1 MCSSNLRRIMG
12 KKENG
17 ALEKRSQAAQ
27 LKGLVHQALVSVA
40 VGGVLLLGFI
50 FFNICMSNI
59 FSAQVNTTVALNQYR
74 TASKTLT
81 YNIQSYAVTGDQRY
95 YDGYMKE
102 LNEDKNREQ
111 AIAALEDCGLKESEW
126 TSLNQIAAMSN
137 ELVPLE
143 EQAIAHVQAGDL
155 EAAQACVF
163 SAQYGNSV
171 DQINGQT
178 DETIR
183 AILDRKEN
191 RQTGL
196 KIFQYLFEIL
206 FALSFLYLVKEFI
219 RTIKFSEKELLE
231 PIMKVS
237 DQMTVLAGGE
247 FHVELDME
255 ADESEVGKMVAAIAF
270 MKKNLLGMIQEITQT
285 LEQMGNGNY
294 RIEIKQDYVGEF
306 VSIKE
311 SLLQIA
317 EKMRETLRTIRSVS
331 GQIDSGSEQ
340 LAFAAQDLA
349 ENCTLQAAQVSE
361 LMTAFDAMTK
371 SMEVNAREA
380 EASASMAS
388 SAGETLAK
396 GNKKLQEL
404 KGSIQEIGRCS
415 EQIGTIIEAIED
427 IASQTNLLALNAAIE
442 AARAGEAG
450 RGFAVVAEQVKNLA
464 NESANAAGRTTELIE
479 TTVSVMDKSIA
490 IAEETEAN
498 MNQVMSDAKEAT
510 EKMGQIE
517 QILKRDTQ
525 RMQELNVNVTQVS
538 SAVDNNSATSEETAA
553 VSTEQKSQVETMVEM
568 MDRFEI

>member
-1 MCSSNLRRIMG
+1 MG

-270 MKKNLLGMIQEITQT
+270 MKKNLLGMIQEITQA

>member
-1 MCSSNLRRIMG
+1 MG

-538 SAVDNNSATSEETAA
+538 SAVDNNAATAEETAA

>member
-1 MCSSNLRRIMG
+1 MG

-17 ALEKRSQAAQ
+17 VSAKMSQAAQ
-27 LKGLVHQALVSVA
+27 LKKLVHQAFISVA
-40 VGGVLLLGFI
+40 VGAVLLLGFI
-50 FFNICMSNI
+50 FFNICMSGI

-81 YNIQSYAVTGDQRY
+81 YDIQSYAVTGDKRY

-111 AIAALEDCGLKESEW
+111 AIAALEDCGLKEEEW

-143 EQAIAHVQAGDL
+143 QEAIGHVQAGDL

-163 SAQYGNSV
+163 SEQYGNSV
-171 DQINGQT
+171 DQINEQT
-178 DETIR
+178 DKTIR
-183 AILDRKEN
+183 EILDRKEN

-196 KIFQYLFEIL
+196 KIFQYLIEIL

-219 RTIKFSEKELLE
+219 RTIRFSEKELLE
-231 PIMKVS
+231 PILKVS
-237 DQMTVLAGGE
+237 DQMAVLAGGE

-294 RIEIKQDYVGEF
+294 RIHIEQEYVGEF

-317 EKMRETLRTIRSVS
+317 EKMRETLRTIRNVS

-380 EASASMAS
+380 EASASMAL
-388 SAGETLAK
+388 SAGATLAK
-396 GNKKLQEL
+396 GNENLQEL

-450 RGFAVVAEQVKNLA
+450 KGFAVVAEQVKNLA

-479 TTVSVMDKSIA
+479 TTVSVMDKSIS

-498 MNQVMSDAKEAT
+498 MNKVMSDAKEAT